1 MKGKPEVNF
10 DKYIENRC
18 IDYLRKN
25 HKGKKNAIPHKLLA
39 TRLNIDPRTI
49 RALISHLVTD
59 HYIPIGSLS
68 KSNVG
73 IFYINTK
80 EEMEQAHTEL
90 MSRSDK
96 IILRAFALKQS
107 YLKSIKDKYK
117 PKLFDI

>member
-1 MKGKPEVNF
+1 MKSKPEFKFNEL
-10 DKYIENRC
+10 IENRL
-18 IDYLRKN
+18 INYLEKYHR
-25 HKGKKNAIPHKLLA
+25 GKKNAIPHKLLA

-59 HYIPIGSLS
+59 HSIPIGSLS

-90 MSRSDK
+90 MSRSGK
-96 IILRAFALKQS
+96 ILDRAFALKQA
-107 YLKSIKDKYK
+107 YRKTITNKL
-117 PKLFDI
+117 KLFDI